1 MSVKNQIRPAVEG
14 PLGELGLLVEDVA
27 VTPVGR
33 RRLVRIAVDRDLD
46 LGGEQT
52 DATEPLTLDDVA
64 DATRAI
70 SDALD
75 ASDAMGEQPYVL
87 EVTSPGVDR
96 PLTEPR
102 HYRRNVTRLVTVTPV
117 EGDAVTGRIVRA
129 GESDLTL
136 EVPGAKK
143 EPARSRDFRY
153 ADIVR
158 AVVQVEFSRAAADAP
173 DQGAPDQQDDEES

>member
-1 MSVKNQIRPAVEG
+1 
-14 PLGELGLLVEDVA
+14 
-27 VTPVGR
+27 
-33 RRLVRIAVDRDLD
+33 VDRDLD

-52 DATEPLTLDDVA
+52 DATDPLTLDDVA

-102 HYRRNVTRLVTVTPV
+102 HYRRNVTRLVTITPV
-117 EGDAVTGRIVRA
+117 EGDPVTGRIVRA

-143 EPARSRDFRY
+143 EPVRSRDFRY
-153 ADIVR
+153 ADIAR
-158 AVVQVEFSRAAADAP
+158 AVVQVEFSRAAADAHP
-173 DQGAPDQQDDEES
+173 QAAADAPPQRDDEES